1 VLLEGGYEADSSIIY
16 YGLPTR
22 FAPTVED
29 VLVQKVLD
37 LVKQTGGVVPAAP
50 IAGKAGAK

>member
-1 VLLEGGYEADSSIIY
+1 VLLEGGYEADSSLIY

-29 VLVQKVLD
+29 VLVQKVID
-37 LVKQTGGVVPAAP
+37 LVKQTGGVVPVSP
-50 IAGKAGAK
+50 KPAK